1 MMALRL
7 GRRDGLAKGWVQV
20 LVVPK
25 AGLVFLSN
33 PKTATQSIRA
43 MLRPASLKS
52 GPYADLQT
60 RHMGV
65 EGFELR
71 WRAKVEQAVGR
82 PVETVAVVREPF
94 ARLESWFRYRKRNP
108 AGDPKSTQGV
118 GFDAFARA
126 AVLPDPPEY
135 AKVGDQ
141 ARFCGWEGGEAVVT
155 HLFDYD
161 RMDLLLAFLS
171 ARIGRPFTLPKK
183 NLSPRRDEVEVEPLA
198 EDTATTYRAARA
210 GEFALHAAVSAR
222 GHLSR

>member
-1 MMALRL
+1 M
-7 GRRDGLAKGWVQV
+7 

-52 GPYADLQT
+52 GPYAELQT

-65 EGFELR
+65 EGFEIR
-71 WRAKVEQAVGR
+71 WRARVEQAVGR

-108 AGDPKSTQGV
+108 AGDEKSTQGI

-126 AVLPDPPEY
+126 AVLPDPPAY

-141 ARFCGWEGGEAVVT
+141 ARFCGWDGGEAVVT

-161 RMDLLLAFLS
+161 RMDLLLDFLA
-171 ARIGRPFTLPKK
+171 ARIGRPFTLPQK
-183 NLSPRRDEVEVEPLA
+183 NLSPKRDEVEVEALTD
-198 EDTATTYRAARA
+198 ETAQAFRAAHDR
-210 GEFALHAAVSAR
+210 EFALYAAVSAR